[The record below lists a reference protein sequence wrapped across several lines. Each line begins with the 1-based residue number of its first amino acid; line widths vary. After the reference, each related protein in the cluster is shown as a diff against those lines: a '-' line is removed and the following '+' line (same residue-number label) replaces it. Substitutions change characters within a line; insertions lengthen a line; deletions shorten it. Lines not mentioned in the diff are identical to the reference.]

1 MKAPLLDIRGLSVHF
16 HTPEGIGRAVES
28 VSLSIAPGETLGLV
42 GESGCGKSV
51 TALAVIGLVP
61 SPPGRFVAGEIWFEN
76 RPLLQADA
84 ETLRRIRGH
93 RIGMIFQEPMTALN
107 PVLTIG
113 RQVAEPLVAHLGLS
127 RTEALKKAARWLDRV
142 RIPSASNRLRAYP
155 HELSGGMRQ
164 RVMIA
169 MAMIC
174 RPRLLVADE
183 PTTALDVTLQ
193 RQILSLMADLKAEL
207 DTAMLL
213 ITHDLGVVAQTA
225 GRVAVMYAGR
235 VVETAAVGP
244 LFAEPLHP
252 YTKGLLRSMPRT
264 GGSRGRL
271 HEIPGTVPAAT
282 EPIRGC
288 PFARRC
294 PSVFDR
300 CRHTPPVLTVVR
312 PQRQV
317 SCWLHADQG
326 IEGAKRLK
334 KQANERPDD
343 ESLPP
348 A

>member
-1 MKAPLLDIRGLSVHF
+1 VSDALLDIRGLSVHF
-16 HTPEGIGRAVES
+16 YTPEGVGRAVDS
-28 VSLSIAPGETLGLV
+28 VSLSIDPGETLGLV

-51 TALAVIGLVP
+51 TTLAVVGLVP
-61 SPPGRFVAGEIWFEN
+61 SPPGRIVAGEIRFQG
-76 RPLLQADA
+76 RDLLQTDP
-84 ETLRRIRGH
+84 ETLRRIRG
-93 RIGMIFQEPMTALN
+93 REIGMIFQEPMTALN

-113 RQVAEPLVAHLGLS
+113 RQVAEPLVAHLGTS

-142 RIPSASNRLRAYP
+142 RIPSAASRLGAYP

-193 RQILSLMADLKAEL
+193 RQVLSLMAELKAEL

-235 VVETAAVGP
+235 VVETAGVRP

-252 YTKGLLRSMPRT
+252 YTRGLLQSMPRLGT
-264 GGSRGRL
+264 GRGRL

-282 EPIRGC
+282 DTIIGC
-288 PFARRC
+288 PFAGRC
-294 PSVFDR
+294 PSVFER
-300 CRHTPPVLTVVR
+300 CRHDTPVLERVR
-312 PQRQV
+312 PGRQV
-317 SCWLHADQG
+317 SCWLYWD
-326 IEGAKRLK
+326 
-334 KQANERPDD
+334 
-343 ESLPP
+343 
-348 A
+348 

>member
-1 MKAPLLDIRGLSVHF
+1 MSGVLLDIRGLSVHF
-16 HTPEGIGRAVES
+16 YTPEGIGRAVES

-51 TALAVIGLVP
+51 TALAIVNLVP
-61 SPPGRFVAGEIWFEN
+61 SPPGRIVAGEVRF
-76 RPLLQADA
+76 RGMDLLQIDR
-84 ETLRRIRGH
+84 ETLRHIRG
-93 RIGMIFQEPMTALN
+93 REIGMIFQEPMTALN

-113 RQVAEPLVAHLGLS
+113 RQVAEPLVAHLGIS
-127 RTEALKKAARWLDRV
+127 RAEALKKAARWLDRV
-142 RIPSASNRLRAYP
+142 RIPSAASRLGAYP

-193 RQILSLMADLKAEL
+193 RQVLSLMAELKAQL

-235 VVETAAVGP
+235 VVETAGVRP

-252 YTKGLLRSMPRT
+252 YTQGLLQSMPRL
-264 GGSRGRL
+264 GAGSERL
-271 HEIPGTVPAAT
+271 HEIPGTVPSAT
-282 EPIRGC
+282 DPIRGC
-288 PFARRC
+288 PFAGRC
-294 PSVFDR
+294 PSAFDR
-300 CRHTPPVLTVVR
+300 CRNEAPVLARVR
-312 PQRQV
+312 PGRRA
-317 SCWLHADQG
+317 SCWLY
-326 IEGAKRLK
+326 EV
-334 KQANERPDD
+334 
-343 ESLPP
+343 
-348 A
+348 

>member
-1 MKAPLLDIRGLSVHF
+1 MNAPLLEIRGLSVHF

-51 TALAVIGLVP
+51 TALAVMGLVP
-61 SPPGRFVAGEIWFEN
+61 SPPGRIAAGEIHFDGKD
-76 RPLLQADA
+76 LLRIDP
-84 ETLRRIRGH
+84 ESLRRIRG
-93 RIGMIFQEPMTALN
+93 RKIGMIFQEPMTALN

-127 RTEALKKAARWLDRV
+127 RTEALKKAGRWLDRV
-142 RIPSASNRLRAYP
+142 RIPAAVQQLRAYP

-193 RQILSLMADLKAEL
+193 RQILSLMAGLKAEL

-225 GRVAVMYAGR
+225 GRVVVMYAGR
-235 VVETAAVGP
+235 VVETAEVRP
-244 LFAEPLHP
+244 LFAAPLHP
-252 YTKGLLRSMPRT
+252 YTRGLLESMPQL
-264 GGSRGRL
+264 GAGRGRL

-282 EPIRGC
+282 RSIRGC
-288 PFARRC
+288 PFAGRC
-294 PSVFDR
+294 PSAFDR
-300 CRHTPPVLTVVR
+300 CRQDAPALETVR
-312 PQRQV
+312 PGRRV
-317 SCWLHADQG
+317 SCWLYR
-326 IEGAKRLK
+326 K
-334 KQANERPDD
+334 
-343 ESLPP
+343 
-348 A
+348 

>member
-1 MKAPLLDIRGLSVHF
+1 VSDSLLDIRGLSVHF
-16 HTPEGIGRAVES
+16 YTPEGVGRAVES
-28 VSLSIAPGETLGLV
+28 VSLTIAPGETLGLV

-51 TALAVIGLVP
+51 TTLAVVGLVP
-61 SPPGRFVAGEIWFEN
+61 SPPGRIVAGKIRFQG
-76 RPLLQADA
+76 RDLLKADP
-84 ETLRRIRGH
+84 ETLRRIRG
-93 RIGMIFQEPMTALN
+93 REIGMIFQEPMTALN

-113 RQVAEPLVAHLGLS
+113 RQVAEPLVEHLGTS

-142 RIPSASNRLRAYP
+142 RIPSASSRLGAYP

-193 RQILSLMADLKAEL
+193 RQVLSLMAELKAEL

-235 VVETAAVGP
+235 VVETAGVRP

-252 YTKGLLRSMPRT
+252 YTRGLLQSMPRL
-264 GGSRGRL
+264 GAGRGRL

-282 EPIRGC
+282 DPIGGC
-288 PFARRC
+288 PFAGRC
-294 PSVFDR
+294 PSAFDR
-300 CRHTPPVLTVVR
+300 CRYDDPVLEMV
-312 PQRQV
+312 QQGRQV
-317 SCWLHADQG
+317 SCWLYDNP
-326 IEGAKRLK
+326 
-334 KQANERPDD
+334 KQETNP
-343 ESLPP
+343 
-348 A
+348 

>member
-1 MKAPLLDIRGLSVHF
+1 VSDALLDIRGLSVQF

-51 TALAVIGLVP
+51 TTLAVVGLVP
-61 SPPGRFVAGEIWFEN
+61 SPPGRIVAGEIRFQGKD
-76 RPLLQADA
+76 LLKASPEA
-84 ETLRRIRGH
+84 LRRVRG
-93 RIGMIFQEPMTALN
+93 REIGMIFQEPMTALN

-113 RQVAEPLVAHLGLS
+113 RQVAEPLMTHLGMS
-127 RTEALKKAARWLDRV
+127 RSEALKKAARWLDRV
-142 RIPSASNRLRAYP
+142 RIPSAASRLRAYP

-174 RPRLLVADE
+174 RPRLLIADE

-193 RQILSLMADLKAEL
+193 RQVLSLMAELKAEL

-235 VVETAAVGP
+235 VVETAGVRH

-252 YTKGLLRSMPRT
+252 YTCGLLLSMPRLGA
-264 GGSRGRL
+264 GGGRL
-271 HEIPGTVPAAT
+271 PEISGTVPAAT
-282 EPIRGC
+282 DPISGC
-288 PFARRC
+288 PFAGRC

-300 CRHTPPVLTVVR
+300 CRHEAPALEPVR
-312 PQRQV
+312 PGRQV
-317 SCWLHADQG
+317 SCWLYRDYELRTSG
-326 IEGAKRLK
+326 I
-334 KQANERPDD
+334 QA
-343 ESLPP
+343 
-348 A
+348 

>member
-1 MKAPLLDIRGLSVHF
+1 VNAPLLEIRGLSVHF

-51 TALAVIGLVP
+51 TALAVVGLVP
-61 SPPGRFVAGEIWFEN
+61 SPPGRIAAGEIHFDGKD
-76 RPLLQADA
+76 LLRVDA
-84 ETLRRIRGH
+84 ETLRRIRG
-93 RIGMIFQEPMTALN
+93 RKIGMIFQEPMTALN

-113 RQVAEPLVAHLGLS
+113 RQVAEPLVAHLGIS
-127 RTEALKKAARWLDRV
+127 RTEALEKAARWLDRV
-142 RIPSASNRLRAYP
+142 RIPAAVKQLRAYP

-193 RQILSLMADLKAEL
+193 RQILSLMTGLKAEL

-225 GRVAVMYAGR
+225 GRVVVMYAGR
-235 VVETAAVGP
+235 VVETAEVRP

-252 YTKGLLRSMPRT
+252 YTRGLLQSMPQLGAR
-264 GGSRGRL
+264 RGRL

-282 EPIRGC
+282 RSIRGC
-288 PFARRC
+288 PFAGRC

-300 CRHTPPVLTVVR
+300 CRQEAPALETVR
-312 PQRQV
+312 PGRQV
-317 SCWLHADQG
+317 SCWIYG
-326 IEGAKRLK
+326 K
-334 KQANERPDD
+334 
-343 ESLPP
+343 
-348 A
+348 

>member
-1 MKAPLLDIRGLSVHF
+1 VSDALLDIRGLSVHF
-16 HTPEGIGRAVES
+16 YTPEGIGRAVES
-28 VSLSIAPGETLGLV
+28 VSLSIVPGETLGLV

-51 TALAVIGLVP
+51 TTLAVVGLVP
-61 SPPGRFVAGEIWFEN
+61 TPPGRVVAGEIRFQGN
-76 RPLLQADA
+76 DLLKATPEA
-84 ETLRRIRGH
+84 LRRIRG
-93 RIGMIFQEPMTALN
+93 REIGMIFQEPMTALN

-113 RQVAEPLVAHLGLS
+113 RQVAEPLVTHLGMS
-127 RTEALKKAARWLDRV
+127 RSDALKKASRWLDRV
-142 RIPSASNRLRAYP
+142 RIPSAASRLGAYP

-193 RQILSLMADLKAEL
+193 RQILSLMAELKTEL

-235 VVETAAVGP
+235 VVETADVRP
-244 LFAEPLHP
+244 LFADPLHP
-252 YTKGLLRSMPRT
+252 YTQGLLQSMPRL
-264 GGSRGRL
+264 GAARGRL

-282 EPIRGC
+282 EPISGC
-288 PFARRC
+288 PFAGRC

-300 CRHTPPVLTVVR
+300 CRHDAPALESVQPG
-312 PQRQV
+312 RQV
-317 SCWLHADQG
+317 SCWLY
-326 IEGAKRLK
+326 RV
-334 KQANERPDD
+334 
-343 ESLPP
+343 
-348 A
+348 